1 MSSAIKM
8 VLCPVSLLDLL
19 LVLCHFS
26 SPFTRYPQPPAR
38 SYVRTLETLLYFV
51 AVLNYCLQKNSSFKC
66 FDYLFEV
73 IILRRS
79 TTSLYCVQC

>member
-51 AVLNYCLQKNSSFKC
+51 HSVELLFAEKIHHSKVL
-66 FDYLFEV
+66 
-73 IILRRS
+73 IIFLR
-79 TTSLYCVQC
+79 